1 MFNSKRLTQAFLL
14 NTSRKAVTAVAYSRC
29 GRYIATGECGINPS
43 IKVWELE
50 SNGQAP
56 EAGSNTAGTVVAEFT
71 GHKNAVSCVVSGTDT
86 FDNNLSRFLHFPC
99 LFQAFS
105 PNGKY
110 LVSVGSQNDMIVNVF
125 DWKSNIKIASNK
137 VSAKVVAVSFS
148 DDGNY
153 FVTVGNRHVKF
164 WYLEGSTK
172 VNHSFKRI
180 QSKPN

>member
-1 MFNSKRLTQAFLL
+1 M
-14 NTSRKAVTAVAYSRC
+14 AYSRC

-50 SNGQAP
+50 ANGQAP

-71 GHKNAVSCVVSGTDT
+71 GHKNAVSCVVSKCD
-86 FDNNLSRFLHFPC
+86 FLSLYWLRSDCSLY
-99 LFQAFS
+99 LQAFS

-125 DWKSNIKIASNK
+125 DWKSNLKIASNK

-148 DDGNY
+148 EDGNY

-172 VNHSFKRI
+172 VSDFYRKY
-180 QSKPN
+180 